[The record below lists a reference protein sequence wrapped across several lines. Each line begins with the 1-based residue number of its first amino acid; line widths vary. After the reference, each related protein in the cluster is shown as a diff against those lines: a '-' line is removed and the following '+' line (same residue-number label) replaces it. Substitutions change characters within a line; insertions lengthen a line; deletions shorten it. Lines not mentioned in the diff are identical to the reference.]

1 MHNAYK
7 NWIINSYN
15 QIQTEYVELN
25 KLDQIVGD
33 GDQMPALL
41 ALIDNLKQPFYEISP
56 PHTHR
61 IYIKF

>member
-7 NWIINSYN
+7 NLIINSYN

-33 GDQMPALL
+33 GDHGST
-41 ALIDNLKQPFYEISP
+41 ILKGDRKSVV
-56 PHTHR
+56 
-61 IYIKF
+61 